1 MSRVVKLNG
10 QWSAFEIAL
19 LTEMVA
25 RGDLLTEVA
34 DTLDRRREAM
44 AAEGNYCCCGR
55 SLSFHASFWSQP
67 PPMLRLHMP
76 MRV

>member
-1 MSRVVKLNG
+1 MSRVVKLNA

-34 DTLDRRREAM
+34 DTLDRRFDEVRQKISELPLSATALSHRI
-44 AAEGNYCCCGR
+44 AA
-55 SLSFHASFWSQP
+55 
-67 PPMLRLHMP
+67 
-76 MRV
+76 